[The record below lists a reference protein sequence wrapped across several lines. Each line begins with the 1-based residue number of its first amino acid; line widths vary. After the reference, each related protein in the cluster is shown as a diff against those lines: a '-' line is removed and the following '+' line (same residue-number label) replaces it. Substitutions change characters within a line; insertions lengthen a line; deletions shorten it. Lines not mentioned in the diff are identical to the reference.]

1 MYPVKCWVHV
11 SGGGGGALPLCYNSH
26 SSSNT
31 QCNTDRQCLCR
42 VTCSPGKYQNDDGQT
57 SCKDC
62 PMGHFQSSPSK
73 GLCIMCYPGQY
84 QDLIGQPY
92 CKPCA
97 TGGYQN
103 QVGQSSCKLC
113 PSGTYRGGTGASSL
127 TQCISCSAGR
137 ASNAG
142 ASTCTSNNACNN
154 IDGSLDGSGN
164 SFPVSSCLGTGTLKN
179 DLTISC
185 ASTPCVE
192 TECCIQLL
200 PNTELYWNDRSTG
213 LRKVVDDWIAG
224 GTERAAVE
232 VKYGFIENWD
242 TSAVTR
248 MDYLFYGKSS
258 LDADLSK
265 CKFFVFF
272 WFCLANVFN
281 I

>member
-1 MYPVKCWVHV
+1 
-11 SGGGGGALPLCYNSH
+11 
-26 SSSNT
+26 
-31 QCNTDRQCLCR
+31 
-42 VTCSPGKYQNDDGQT
+42 
-57 SCKDC
+57 
-62 PMGHFQSSPSK
+62 
-73 GLCIMCYPGQY
+73 MCYPGQY

-103 QVGQSSCKLC
+103 QVGQSSCKSC
-113 PSGTYRGGTGASSL
+113 PSGTYFGGTGAPQCNDCSFGQYQNEDGESSCKPCAAG
-127 TQCISCSAGR
+127 TFQNVAGESSCQPCSSGKYYGGTGAISSMSCASCPTGKT
-137 ASNAG
+137 SNAG
-142 ASTCTSNNACNN
+142 ATTSSMCTHTCNN
-154 IDGSLDGSGN
+154 IDGSGN

-179 DLTISC
+179 DLTIVC
-185 ASTPCVE
+185 ASTPCVD
-192 TECCIQLL
+192 TDCCVDLL
-200 PNTELYWNDRSTG
+200 PNTEGSYWNDRSTG
-213 LRKVVDDWIAG
+213 LKKVVDDWIAG